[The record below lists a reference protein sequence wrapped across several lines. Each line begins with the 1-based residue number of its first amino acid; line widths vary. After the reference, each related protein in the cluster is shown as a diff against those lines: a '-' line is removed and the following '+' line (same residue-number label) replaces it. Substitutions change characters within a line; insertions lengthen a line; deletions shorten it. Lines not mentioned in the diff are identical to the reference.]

1 MYGEIFALFQACVGN
16 FYAIRPW
23 KVVGTLI
30 LDSSYVTFKCFAFLS
45 IARSC
50 ASRHNDLSVVFV
62 VLLGFIAGYC

>member
-1 MYGEIFALFQACVGN
+1 MGN
-16 FYAIRPW
+16 FYI
-23 KVVGTLI
+23 VVGTLI